1 MKHFLLILA
10 ALLLSFVNEANA
22 DTPDEVLNLRF
33 TPEQYDSLLAAKTLQ
48 NIVESYDSYVNEF
61 ISLDETI
68 IADSKA
74 TIPDSIYEQRLKMMP
89 TMIRLPYNR
98 LVRKYIENYALRYR
112 GQMETMMGI
121 AKLYFPMIEEE
132 LYRRNMPLEL
142 KLLAF
147 VESAMRVKAV
157 SRAGATGMWQMMYAT
172 AKNYGLEINA
182 FVDERYDVREATRAA
197 CTHLEDLYEMYHDW
211 TLAIAA
217 YNCGA
222 GNVNKAIKR
231 AGNNAKTFWDVYEYL
246 PRETRGYVPAFIG
259 ATYAYTFHKNHGINP
274 DNFAIGT
281 PTDTIYVR
289 KLTHFDQISS
299 TIPIST
305 EQLRELNPQY
315 KLDIIPVTAKEAYPL
330 NLPIEMVSQFIE
342 HENEI
347 NAKDSLYLKEFL
359 NPANFSKTW
368 NSQGRGI
375 RYKVKKGDTLGSLAM
390 RHRTTTKAIMKANNL
405 KDAKALRT
413 GSTIYIP

>member
-1 MKHFLLILA
+1 MKNFLLILW
-10 ALLLSFVNEANA
+10 ALLLCPVTKVAA
-22 DTPDEVLNLRF
+22 GAPDELLKLKF
-33 TPEQYDSLLAAKTLQ
+33 TAEQYDSLLAAKTLQ
-48 NIVESYDSYVNEF
+48 NIVDSYDLYVNEF
-61 ISLDETI
+61 ISLDPTSLT
-68 IADSKA
+68 DSKSS
-74 TIPDSIYEQRLKMMP
+74 IPDSIYEQRLKMMP
-89 TMIRLPYNR
+89 TMIRLPYNT
-98 LVRKYIENYALRYR
+98 LVRKYIENYAVRYR

-121 AKLYFPMIEEE
+121 AKMYFPMIEEE

-197 CTHLEDLYEMYHDW
+197 CAHLEDLYEIYHDW

-274 DNFAIGT
+274 DKFTIGT

-342 HENEI
+342 YEDEI
-347 NAKDSLYLKEFL
+347 NAKDSVYLKEFL
-359 NPANFSKTW
+359 NPANFTKTW

-375 RYKVKKGDTLGSLAM
+375 RYKVKKGDTLGALAL

-405 KDAKALRT
+405 KSAKSLRA

>member
-1 MKHFLLILA
+1 MKNFLLILWV
-10 ALLLSFVNEANA
+10 LLLCPVTKVAA
-22 DTPDEVLNLRF
+22 GTPDEQLKLKF
-33 TPEQYDSLLAAKTLQ
+33 TAEQYDSLLAAKTLQ
-48 NIVESYDSYVNEF
+48 NIVDSYDSYVNEF
-61 ISLDETI
+61 ISLDQTNLT
-68 IADSKA
+68 DLKSS
-74 TIPDSIYEQRLKMMP
+74 IPDSVFEQRLKMMP
-89 TMIRLPYNR
+89 TMIRLPYNT
-98 LVRKYIENYALRYR
+98 LVRKYIENYAMRYR

-121 AKLYFPMIEEE
+121 AKMYFPMIEEE

-157 SRAGATGMWQMMYAT
+157 SRAGATGMWQMMFAT
-172 AKNYGLEINA
+172 AKSYGLEINA

-197 CTHLEDLYEMYHDW
+197 CAHLEDLYEIYHDW

-274 DNFAIGT
+274 DKFTIGT

-330 NLPIEMVSQFIE
+330 NLPIDMISQFIE
-342 HENEI
+342 YEDEI

-359 NPANFSKTW
+359 NPANFTKTW

-375 RYKVKKGDTLGSLAM
+375 RYKVKKGDTLGALAM
-390 RHRTTTKAIMKANNL
+390 KHRTTTKAIMKANNL
-405 KDAKALRT
+405 KSAKSLRA

>member
-1 MKHFLLILA
+1 MKNFLLILT
-10 ALLLSFVNEANA
+10 ALLLSFSTRAGA

-48 NIVESYDSYVNEF
+48 CIVESYDSYVNEF
-61 ISLDETI
+61 ISLDETLL
-68 IADSKA
+68 ADSK
-74 TIPDSIYEQRLKMMP
+74 TSIPDSVFEQRLKMMP
-89 TMIRLPYNR
+89 TMIRLPYNT
-98 LVRKYIENYALRYR
+98 LVRKYIENYAMRYK

-157 SRAGATGMWQMMYAT
+157 SRAGATGMWQMMFAT
-172 AKNYGLEINA
+172 AKSYGLEINA

-197 CTHLEDLYEMYHDW
+197 CAHLEDLYEIYHDW

-274 DNFAIGT
+274 DNFSIGT

-299 TIPIST
+299 TLPIST

-342 HENEI
+342 HENEL

-375 RYKVKKGDTLGSLAM
+375 RYKVKKGDTLGALAM

-405 KDAKALRT
+405 KSAKALRA